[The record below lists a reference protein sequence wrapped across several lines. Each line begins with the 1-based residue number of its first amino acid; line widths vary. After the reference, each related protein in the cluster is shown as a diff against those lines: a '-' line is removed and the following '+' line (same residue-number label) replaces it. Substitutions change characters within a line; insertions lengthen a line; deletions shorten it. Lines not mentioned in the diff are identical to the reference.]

1 MQNKTKIVLVATLLA
16 TVGSVAYVN
25 PKFVDTQVNGKVILL
40 CGIKRVWVQ
49 RSSPDGFGA
58 GFQSWDDAVDG
69 LLNKLTQKAM
79 AELAGNPFGGLGI
92 MILENMKPALKSI
105 AERGFEDTCS
115 GRSTQW
121 LSDLSNNLNSISQ

>member
-1 MQNKTKIVLVATLLA
+1 
-16 TVGSVAYVN
+16 
-25 PKFVDTQVNGKVILL
+25 
-40 CGIKRVWVQ
+40 VWVQ